1 MARKKSDPAHEA
13 TDKEILKIEREIA
26 KEYRQ
31 AHKEVTEK
39 LNDYLARFVAKD
51 EIWRKRVEN
60 GEIPEQEYIDW
71 RRGQMLIGKRW
82 EGMCET
88 LAQDYANAAKIAQSI
103 TKGYAPEVY
112 AINHNYATFDIE
124 KKTGLDTSY
133 TLYSRE
139 TIERMYRENPKIY
152 HDYGKA
158 VAKDIK
164 EGKQVAW
171 DKKRVR
177 SVLTQAVLQG
187 ESIPKITK
195 RLEIVTGGDH
205 NAAIRN
211 ARTMMTGVQNAGRID
226 AMNRAQDKGIP
237 VRKQWLATVDGR
249 TRHWH
254 RELDG
259 AVEDL
264 DKPFENSI
272 GKIMFPADPDADGA
286 NVYNCRCTLLSAI
299 KGFELDVTDPSIRPM
314 PKLKDM
320 TYEEW
325 KTAKAPKEAPT
336 ENVASQATNSK
347 ITRNYNNHIAKSVGK
362 DRYDGICD
370 ALDAAK
376 DTDAKALYMKHID
389 DVGVL
394 NSKSKGGA
402 YCQFTSINWNAEK
415 DSVDSTLRKAHS
427 VFYHESGHAIDH
439 LLAKE
444 KGMGWFYSTTWNN
457 GEFSTTIKD
466 EVKGW
471 VEGIKKELKDGL
483 KAHASDIEW
492 LKSKKLLSD
501 WDLQRLE
508 WHANKNGVSVEDILS
523 KKVKIPDAKY
533 NMPKVVN
540 QSAYNLIEKEF
551 EDMMATDKGNW
562 KMSDISDILEG
573 ATKGGIQCGWGHG
586 KSYWKSTDVAVEAF
600 AEMMQ
605 AHVVGG
611 ESLKVL
617 EKYLPKSVDAFRR
630 MCKDAVK

>member
-13 TDKEILKIEREIA
+13 TDKEIAKIEREIA

-39 LNDYLARFVAKD
+39 LNDYLARFVVKD

-60 GEIPEQEYIDW
+60 GEIPEKEYIDW

-158 VAKDIK
+158 VEKDIK

-187 ESIPKITK
+187 ESIPKVVK

-237 VRKQWLATVDGR
+237 VRKQWLATIDGR

-325 KTAKAPKEAPT
+325 KTAKAPKEDSA
-336 ENVASQATNSK
+336 ENVASQATKSK
-347 ITRNYNNHIAKSVGK
+347 IVRNYDNDIAKSVGK
-362 DRYDGICD
+362 DKYDGICD
-370 ALDAAK
+370 ALDSAD
-376 DTDAKALYMKHID
+376 DTDAKTLFMKHMD
-389 DVGVL
+389 EVGVISS
-394 NSKSKGGA
+394 NSKGGA
-402 YCQFTSINWNAEK
+402 YCQFTRIKWNAET
-415 DSVDSTLRKAHS
+415 DGVDSKLRKAHS
-427 VFYHESGHAIDH
+427 VFFHESGHAIDN
-439 LLAKE
+439 LLAQKT
-444 KGMGWFYSTTWNN
+444 GIGWYYSTAWNG

-466 EVKGW
+466 EVKSW
-471 VEGIKKELKDGL
+471 VEGIKSDLKDGL
-483 KAHASDIEW
+483 KKHATDIEW
-492 LKSKKLLSD
+492 LKAKKLLSE
-501 WDLQRLE
+501 WDLQRLQ
-508 WHANKNGVSVEDILS
+508 WYADKNGVSVEDILS

-586 KSYWKSTDVAVEAF
+586 KSYWKDHDVATEAF

-605 AHVVGG
+605 AHTVGS
-611 ESLKVL
+611 ESLEVL

>member
-13 TDKEILKIEREIA
+13 TDKEIEKIEREIA

-39 LNDYLARFVAKD
+39 LNDYLAKFAVKD

-60 GEIPEQEYIDW
+60 GEIPEKEYIDW
-71 RRGQMLIGKRW
+71 RRGQMLVGKRW

-139 TIERMYRENPKIY
+139 TVERMYRENPKIY

-237 VRKQWLATVDGR
+237 VRKQWLATIDGR

-325 KTAKAPKEAPT
+325 KNAKKSSLVINGKKQGKAM
-336 ENVASQATNSK
+336 S
-347 ITRNYNNHIAKSVGK
+347 IA
-362 DRYDGICD
+362 D
-370 ALDAAK
+370 ALKGANPNFR
-376 DTDAKALYMKHID
+376 T
-389 DVGVL
+389 
-394 NSKSKGGA
+394 SKG
-402 YCQFTSINWNAEK
+402 YNVNCQRCVATYEYRRRGFDVSALPK
-415 DSVDSTLRKAHS
+415 DVNNSTIIWGNECFVDS
-427 VFYHESGHAIDH
+427 
-439 LLAKE
+439 
-444 KGMGWFYSTTWNN
+444 N
-457 GEFSTTIKD
+457 GKKPSYTFFLTEAQVKKTIKD
-466 EVKGW
+466 APDNARFIIYVKW
-471 VEGIKKELKDGL
+471 K
-483 KAHASDIEW
+483 
-492 LKSKKLLSD
+492 
-501 WDLQRLE
+501 R
-508 WHANKNGVSVEDILS
+508 KNS
-523 KKVKIPDAKY
+523 
-533 NMPKVVN
+533 
-540 QSAYNLIEKEF
+540 
-551 EDMMATDKGNW
+551 
-562 KMSDISDILEG
+562 
-573 ATKGGIQCGWGHG
+573 
-586 KSYWKSTDVAVEAF
+586 
-600 AEMMQ
+600 
-605 AHVVGG
+605 AHVFIADK
-611 ESLKVL
+611 ESGVVKF
-617 EKYLPKSVDAFRR
+617 VDPQSNDLDCSRHFSNGSRGKFGILR
-630 MCKDAVK
+630 IDDKDFTKDMSLINATMR